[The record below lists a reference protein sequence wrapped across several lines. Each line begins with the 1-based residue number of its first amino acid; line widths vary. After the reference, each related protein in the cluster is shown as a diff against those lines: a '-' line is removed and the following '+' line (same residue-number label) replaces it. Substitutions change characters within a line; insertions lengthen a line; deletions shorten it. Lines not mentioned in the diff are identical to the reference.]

1 MPYKHDGVNYTANQF
16 NFFFFFFCY
25 RFFPNFTTS
34 TKKLLSSSWQIFRWI
49 SWKKFRHVGDIW
61 AKNKMKWKS
70 VFSIYFFWDLCS
82 LIAGAMD
89 PVYTETKSILT
100 DGDWKKLW
108 MEAGNSN
115 ANLKKD
121 NTIDSSDSPIF
132 DDTEVSQASINYI
145 NNLAKLH
152 TKCCQMW

>member
-1 MPYKHDGVNYTANQF
+1 MKICVLYLF
-16 NFFFFFFCY
+16 
-25 RFFPNFTTS
+25 
-34 TKKLLSSSWQIFRWI
+34 LLGF
-49 SWKKFRHVGDIW
+49 V
-61 AKNKMKWKS
+61 
-70 VFSIYFFWDLCS
+70 S

-145 NNLAKLH
+145 NNLAKPILNAA
-152 TKCCQMW
+152 KCDEFDVKFIDRINQAIHFNSSFSTYFHCIFVIKTYEMGGWWRKIVLA